1 VLRRSVMTPDVT
13 LILTLS
19 LLLWLSPFIAKG
31 LRMPTPPIEII
42 LGTLLTSAGLLH
54 DNEYFKLIAEVGFLY
69 LMFLAGMEVNL
80 KEISSSPS
88 RVIRQALFFVLSLG
102 GLALLSGLLL
112 KLNPIVIVSLPLI
125 SIGMLA
131 SLTKIHGRKERWL
144 NLAIIVGVLGEI
156 ASIAALTILDA
167 ASTVGFGWELIFKI
181 AYLVLF
187 IAAIYIAYHLLH
199 LLFWWFPEL
208 KKKLMPR
215 ADTSDQDIRLAMALF
230 FMMITVM
237 LLLHLELALGA
248 FIAGVAISAF
258 FHHEKRL
265 EEKMS
270 SLGFGFLVPL
280 FFIHVGVSF
289 DLPSIRIPGVLSGAL
304 LITGLMVG
312 IRILAAFHLRKLTG
326 AFDALTVA
334 FALSMPLTLLIAV
347 ATIGY
352 TTNNISLIT
361 YYKLILASLFEV
373 ILAMGM
379 LKILGIYREKQKQ
392 KAWRREKLTP
402 R

>member
-1 VLRRSVMTPDVT
+1 MAPDVT
-13 LILTLS
+13 LLLTLS
-19 LLLWLSPFIAKG
+19 LLIWLSPFVAKA
-31 LRMPTPPIEII
+31 LRLPTPPVEIV

-54 DNEYFKLIAEVGFLY
+54 DNPYFELIAEVGFLY

-80 KEISSSPS
+80 KEIGSSS
-88 RVIRQALFFVLSLG
+88 RTLIRQALLFVLSLG
-102 GLALLSGLLL
+102 GLALGAGLLL
-112 KLNPIVIVSLPLI
+112 ELNPIVIVSLPLI

-131 SLTKIHGRKERWL
+131 SLSKIYGRKERWL

-156 ASIAALTILDA
+156 ASIAALTVLDA
-167 ASTVGFGWELIFKI
+167 ASTVGFGWELVFKVG
-181 AYLVLF
+181 YLVLF
-187 IAAIYIAYHLLH
+187 IAAIYLAYHLLH

-208 KKKLMPR
+208 KKKLMPQ
-215 ADTSDQDIRLAMALF
+215 ADASDQDIRLAMALF
-230 FMMITVM
+230 FLMITVM

-258 FHHEKRL
+258 FHHEKAL

-304 LITGLMVG
+304 EITALMIG
-312 IRILAAFHLRKLTG
+312 IRILAAFHLRRLSG
-326 AFDALTVA
+326 DFDALTIA

-361 YYKLILASLFEV
+361 YYKLILASLFEL
-373 ILAMGM
+373 IIAMGV
-379 LKILGIYREKQKQ
+379 LKLLGVYRERRKQR
-392 KAWRREKLTP
+392 AWKEGKLNP